1 MSQLRSNSILR
12 PADDKLLLRK
22 EGCVLQTISAATYD
36 SVFESTTQN
45 SEYDLPNDLGDG
57 DAQIT
62 PAFSDSRIL
71 FTAVIH
77 CGLNSTWR
85 QNYFKTYYKI
95 GSGSWTQFNGS
106 FGSNLYGG
114 STSGM
119 SQTITV
125 SYLLSSLSTTSTVS
139 FKITQIGHANGGNL
153 HLNKNKQSNSTS
165 SDNDIGARSQIILQ
179 EIGQ

>member
-22 EGCVLQTISAATYD
+22 EGCVLQTITEATYS
-36 SVFESTTQN
+36 SVYENTTNN
-45 SEYDLPNDLGDG
+45 SEYDMPGDLGDG

-77 CGLNSTWR
+77 CGANSTWR

-106 FGSNLYGG
+106 FGSNMYNGG
-114 STSGM
+114 SNGM
-119 SQTITV
+119 SQTLTV

-139 FKITQIGHANGGNL
+139 FKITQIGHANGGYL

-165 SDNDIGARSQIILQ
+165 SDNDANVVSQIILQ